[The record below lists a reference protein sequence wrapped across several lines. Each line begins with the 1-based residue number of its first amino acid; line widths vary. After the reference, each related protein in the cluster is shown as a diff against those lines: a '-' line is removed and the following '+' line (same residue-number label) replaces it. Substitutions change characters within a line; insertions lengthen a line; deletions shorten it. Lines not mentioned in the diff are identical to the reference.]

1 LSDVK
6 NSDTQS
12 PTPNLR
18 FLYMTSAV
26 LFVLIIAMAGFLII
40 NAENAEDDTPEITRT
55 DSVGE
60 IVNTPLTD
68 FTFPASTGDDLS
80 LSDFEGQHVFLSFGY
95 TNCPD
100 VCPATLLEFR
110 RIKAMLGD
118 AADNIE
124 FVFISVDGERDTPD
138 VLNRYVR
145 RFDPI
150 FIGMQGDDTQL
161 QAIQE
166 EYGLIYETQDNDNTQ
181 AGYLVTHTASKF
193 LINPD
198 GELIRIYSFTAEAQA
213 IADEIRELL

>member
-1 LSDVK
+1 MSDNG
-6 NSDTQS
+6 NSAAQS
-12 PTPNLR
+12 PNLR
-18 FLYMTSAV
+18 LLYLTSAV
-26 LFVLIIAMAGFLII
+26 LFVLIVGMAVFLII
-40 NAENAEDDTPEITRT
+40 NAQNAENETPEITRT

-68 FTFPASTGDDLS
+68 FTFAASIGDDLS
-80 LSDFEGQHVFLSFGY
+80 LSDFEGQYVFLSFGY

-118 AADNIE
+118 TADNID

-145 RFDPI
+145 RFDPT

-161 QAIQE
+161 QAIQG
-166 EYGLIYETQDNDNTQ
+166 EYGLIYDIQDNDNTQ